1 MQKKSLKEKKEKR
14 KRRKKKRNFKKSPD
28 LHGFTNEFYQTNT
41 GKKDIIHQNL
51 FQKTEAME
59 TLPLTAKTEK
69 KKYKKGKLQIN
80 RHMNCKNPQ

>member
-1 MQKKSLKEKKEKR
+1 MVSQMNSTKQI
-14 KRRKKKRNFKKSPD
+14 
-28 LHGFTNEFYQTNT
+28 Y

-59 TLPLTAKTEK
+59 TLPLTAKSERK

-80 RHMNCKNPQ
+80 RHMNCKSPQ